1 MQTINIP
8 KHNSLS
14 DKDTAG
20 NHAKIIPV
28 ADSTTAVININT
40 TDAAVYPSVD
50 SARITLIKV

>member
-20 NHAKIIPV
+20 NHAKIIPA
-28 ADSTTAVININT
+28 ADSTT
-40 TDAAVYPSVD
+40 
-50 SARITLIKV
+50 ARITLIKV